1 MFQKFYPDLYISST
15 YEIDFDRL
23 YRDGY
28 RGLIFDIDNTLVTHG
43 APANEKAKKLFA
55 HLHEL
60 GFATLPDLQQSG
72 TQSKT
77 VCGRCAV
84 NVYLRCTQTV
94 HEKTMKKQWNGCT
107 PIRRTRVFI
116 GDQMF
121 TDVFGANRTGIPSI
135 MVKKIHWKEEIQIVL
150 KRRLEA
156 IVLISYR
163 NYRKTHR
170 SIFENREEEK

>member
-28 RGLIFDIDNTLVTHG
+28 RGLIFDI
-43 APANEKAKKLFA
+43 
-55 HLHEL
+55 
-60 GFATLPDLQQSG
+60 GFATCLISNNQEPRVKPFADAVQSMYIYDAHKPS
-72 TQSKT
+72 TK
-77 VCGRCAV
+77 
-84 NVYLRCTQTV
+84 NY
-94 HEKTMKKQWNGCT
+94 EKAMERMHTDKKNT
-107 PIRRTRVFI
+107 IFI

>member
-1 MFQKFYPDLYISST
+1 MFQKFYPDLYVSST

-23 YRDGY
+23 YRSGY

-43 APANEKAKKLFA
+43 APANDQAKQLFA
-55 HLHEL
+55 HLHEI
-60 GFATLPDLQQSG
+60 GFATCLI
-72 TQSKT
+72 SKGNT
-77 VCGRCAV
+77 
-84 NVYLRCTQTV
+84 
-94 HEKTMKKQWNGCT
+94 
-107 PIRRTRVFI
+107 VFI

-156 IVLISYR
+156 IVLIGYR
-163 NYRKTHR
+163 RYRKTHK
-170 SIFENREEEK
+170 SILE

>member
-23 YRDGY
+23 YRNGY

-55 HLHEL
+55 HLHKL
-60 GFATLPDLQQSG
+60 GFATCLISNNQEPRVKPFADAVQSMYIYDAHKPS
-72 TQSKT
+72 TQ
-77 VCGRCAV
+77 
-84 NVYLRCTQTV
+84 NY
-94 HEKTMKKQWNGCT
+94 EKAMEQMHTDKKNT
-107 PIRRTRVFI
+107 IFI

-156 IVLISYR
+156 IVLIGYHR
-163 NYRKTHR
+163 YRKTHK
-170 SIFENREEEK
+170 SILID

>member
-1 MFQKFYPDLYISST
+1 MHTNY
-15 YEIDFDRL
+15 
-23 YRDGY
+23 
-28 RGLIFDIDNTLVTHG
+28 
-43 APANEKAKKLFA
+43 EKAMERMHTDKKN
-55 HLHEL
+55 
-60 GFATLPDLQQSG
+60 T
-72 TQSKT
+72 
-77 VCGRCAV
+77 
-84 NVYLRCTQTV
+84 
-94 HEKTMKKQWNGCT
+94 
-107 PIRRTRVFI
+107 IFI